1 MTPNVKT
8 SHTCYFIS
16 IFYLFI
22 CLTWINRSFS
32 RELISLFARRSVHT
46 ERAGFPR
53 GRRGTHE
60 QGGGRGRGGQRG
72 RVGAGWTQEQN
83 LHHPASRFHPHPH
96 HRHIRRTHQV
106 GNDHDL
112 DFRHCLIR
120 MSWGETPPPP
130 HDFNMFWPNQRGL
143 I

>member
-120 MSWGETPPPP
+120 MLWGGNAPP
-130 HDFNMFWPNQRGL
+130 HDFNMFWPDQRGL